1 MEELLSNYSL
11 SDIFIFGFFIGM
23 VFNIIQ
29 DIIMSLID
37 YLSEKAWRVID
48 YEEIFY
54 KIDQVYM
61 NYDAKNDLTENLSK
75 EEILLVNEG
84 INNYKKRLQKRKNLD
99 RFLNKFRR
107 RK

>member
-1 MEELLSNYSL
+1 MEINN
-11 SDIFIFGFFIGM
+11 FIFSIFVSGIL
-23 VFNIIQ
+23 FNMLQDLITSIIN
-29 DIIMSLID
+29 
-37 YLSEKAWRVID
+37 YLNEKAWRVID

-107 RK
+107 KK

>member
-1 MEELLSNYSL
+1 MEINN
-11 SDIFIFGFFIGM
+11 FIFGIFILGIL
-23 VFNIIQ
+23 FNILQ
-29 DIIMSLID
+29 DLIMSITN
-37 YLSEKAWRVID
+37 YLNEKAWKVLD